1 VSCAVPCSAQLKT
14 VIHTHSD
21 CTVTQLVHGERGMA
35 AYTNSNS
42 YTTQH
47 QYSVSQYSG
56 GPGEQSYHT
65 HTTKSMGHHQAQL
78 DEVGCPVVS
87 STSPQEHEAG
97 LEMRGCSVRQHDNI
111 GSIITMLIADQ
122 SVDLEDILTDGIRA
136 EEIQGGAHTHTQT
149 QLQDTV
155 IKEETD
161 GLGLEYTGYSPDYS
175 LYQRDYVAQSE
186 EPVGECR
193 SRSLSS
199 LSSSSEGDE
208 ETQYRTGG
216 SGYSQPDTVAV
227 QARIQSYSGPH
238 YTHTAHTPRTPH
250 THSPTNNKPGE
261 KKDEKYWERR
271 RKNNLAAKKS
281 RDARRVRENQLR
293 LRVLCLENA
302 NRVLREQM
310 DRKHLETVQLRERLS
325 KYESVEEI
333 CPENTSPP
341 KM

>member
-1 VSCAVPCSAQLKT
+1 M
-14 VIHTHSD
+14 IHRHSD
-21 CTVTQLVHGERGMA
+21 TVTQLVHGERGMA
-35 AYTNSNS
+35 TYPNTNS

-47 QYSVSQYSG
+47 QYGVTQYSG

-87 STSPQEHEAG
+87 STSPQEHEGG

-136 EEIQGGAHTHTQT
+136 EEIQGTHTHTHT
-149 QLQDTV
+149 HLQDTV

-175 LYQRDYVAQSE
+175 LYQRDYGAQSE

-208 ETQYRTGG
+208 ETQYRTGAQ
-216 SGYSQPDTVAV
+216 YSQPDTVAG
-227 QARIQSYSGPH
+227 QARIQPYSTPQYRQTTQGQDRI
-238 YTHTAHTPRTPH
+238 HTT
-250 THSPTNNKPGE
+250 KPGE